1 MLLSSKVFFPFFYVL
16 PSNVCRCLSF
26 ILLHSESF
34 FLSINTIRITM
45 AQQCRSFILL
55 SIHSHWVSSFIQHN
69 LESSLIFSLL
79 WITSAAKQTESHI
92 PSPSLSIC
100 LVWPECLLLIKKS
113 TYPFWN
119 WLIIRS
125 DLTSFLSNW
134 VCLSLMSF
142 FLLSPD
148 LIWTVILL
156 LLLLH
161 RPRDPVIYY

>member
-1 MLLSSKVFFPFFYVL
+1 MS
-16 PSNVCRCLSF
+16 LSF
-26 ILLHSESF
+26 FLLHSESF

-55 SIHSHWVSSFIQHN
+55 SIHSHWLSSFIQPN

-100 LVWPECLLLIKKS
+100 LIWPECLLLIKKS

-142 FLLSPD
+142 FLSAVSWSDLNCHSASASSSSPT
-148 LIWTVILL
+148 WSSYILL
-156 LLLLH
+156 
-161 RPRDPVIYY
+161 II

>member
-1 MLLSSKVFFPFFYVL
+1 M
-16 PSNVCRCLSF
+16 CRCLSF
-26 ILLHSESF
+26 FLLLHSESF

-55 SIHSHWVSSFIQHN
+55 SIHSHWVSSFIQLN
-69 LESSLIFSLL
+69 LESSLIISLL

-125 DLTSFLSNW
+125 DLTSFCPTEY
-134 VCLSLMSF
+134 VCLSCLS
-142 FLLSPD
+142 FLLSLD
-148 LIWTVILL
+148 LIWSVLNCHSAYASSSSSSSPTWSSYILL
-156 LLLLH
+156 
-161 RPRDPVIYY
+161 II